1 MPLLTIYY
9 PDLRVF
15 YTMIYVLFLLLVGLC
30 LSLSCLFVELEER
43 EIIPMLPC
51 LFRI

>member
-1 MPLLTIYY
+1 MIIYY
-9 PDLRVF
+9 PDLGVF
-15 YTMIYVLFLLLVGLC
+15 YTMTFVLFLLLVGLW

-51 LFRI
+51 PFGI